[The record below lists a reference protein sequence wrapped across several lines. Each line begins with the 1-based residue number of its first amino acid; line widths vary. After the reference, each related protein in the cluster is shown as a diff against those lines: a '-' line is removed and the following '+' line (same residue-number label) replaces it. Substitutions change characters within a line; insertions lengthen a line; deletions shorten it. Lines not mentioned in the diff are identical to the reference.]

1 MPKSKDGQ
9 YDQEERYKDESN
21 LVLDLEEFCL
31 HTHLDLTG

>member
-9 YDQEERYKDESN
+9 DDQKERYKDESDV
-21 LVLDLEEFCL
+21 VLDLEEFYL